1 MKIYL
6 IAAMAAFILFA
17 FAAGTRIGTLRCE
30 RNTARTTTTQQTQII
45 QQQVTTHAETMHTG
59 MRDIRRVLREK
70 YTIAE

>member
-17 FAAGTRIGTLRCE
+17 FCTGVRVGDLQCLHRAARQ
-30 RNTARTTTTQQTQII
+30 NATAQQTII
-45 QQQVTTHAETMHTG
+45 QQQVKTHAETMHTG

>member
-6 IAAMAAFILFA
+6 MAALSAFILFA
-17 FAAGTRIGTLRCE
+17 FCAGVRVGVLQCQRSAARQHA
-30 RNTARTTTTQQTQII
+30 TAQQTII

>member
-17 FAAGTRIGTLRCE
+17 FATGARIGTLRCE
-30 RNTARTTTTQQTQII
+30 RNTARTTTTQRTQII
-45 QQQVTTHAETMHTG
+45 QHQVKINEKTMHTG
-59 MRDIRRVLREK
+59 MRDIRRILREK

>member
-17 FAAGTRIGTLRCE
+17 FATGARIGTLRCE

-45 QQQVTTHAETMHTG
+45 QHQVKINEKTMHTG
-59 MRDIRRVLREK
+59 MPDIRRILRER

>member
-17 FAAGTRIGTLRCE
+17 FATGARIGTLRCE
-30 RNTARTTTTQQTQII
+30 RGVTHRATQQQTQII
-45 QQQVTTHAETMHTG
+45 QHQVQINEKTMHTG
-59 MRDIRRVLREK
+59 MRDIRRILREK

>member
-17 FAAGTRIGTLRCE
+17 FSAGTRIGTLRCE

-45 QQQVTTHAETMHTG
+45 QHQVKINEKTMHTG
-59 MRDIRRVLREK
+59 MRDIRRVLRKK

>member
-6 IAAMAAFILFA
+6 MAALSAFIFFA
-17 FAAGTRIGTLRCE
+17 FCAGVRVGVLQCQ
-30 RNTARTTTTQQTQII
+30 RNTARQNATAQQTII

>member
-6 IAAMAAFILFA
+6 IAALAAFILFA
-17 FAAGTRIGTLRCE
+17 FCTGVRVGDLQCQRSAARQHA
-30 RNTARTTTTQQTQII
+30 TAQQTII